1 MELYLNLQLTK
12 KLSDKLK
19 MNLVEIDTTKYN
31 DIENYHC
38 NLLKFGRDNC
48 VLITNDKTLFSFFI
62 YGLKAVD
69 FKDFKESIS
78 QPIFKIL
85 MELGFSQSQFEKVL
99 LSLENIQY
107 SKTSNRSVISSMNDM
122 KNQIEAYL
130 YGGDNIYELHR
141 KLNTIPYKYVGY
153 NYPVDLFKELL
164 GDSGTKSHPQNFGVN
179 NIDWDGEKS

>member
-1 MELYLNLQLTK
+1 MNLQLTK

-19 MNLVEIDTTKYN
+19 VDMVEIDTTKYS

-62 YGLKAVD
+62 YGLKSND
-69 FKDFKESIS
+69 FKNFKESIS

-85 MELGFSQSQFEKVL
+85 VELGFSQSQFEKVL

-107 SKTSNRSVISSMNDM
+107 SKTSNRKVISSMNNM
-122 KNQIEAYL
+122 KLMIESFL
-130 YGGDNIYELHR
+130 YGGNNIHEINK
-141 KLNTIPYKYVGY
+141 KLNNIPYKYIEY
-153 NYPVDLFKELL
+153 NNSTDLFKELL
-164 GDSGTKSHPQNFGVN
+164 GDSDSKPHPQNFGAVN
-179 NIDWDGEKS
+179 NVDWDGE

>member
-1 MELYLNLQLTK
+1 MNLQLTK

-19 MNLVEIDTTKYN
+19 VDLVEIDTSNYS
-31 DIENYHC
+31 DIDNYHC

-62 YGLKAVD
+62 YGLKASD

-85 MELGFSQSQFEKVL
+85 MELGFSQPQFEKVL
-99 LSLENIQY
+99 FSLENIQY

-122 KNQIEAYL
+122 QKFIE
-130 YGGDNIYELHR
+130 GDIFDGENIFTINKRINH
-141 KLNTIPYKYVGY
+141 IPYKTNGY
-153 NYPVDLFKELL
+153 KQSIELFKELL
-164 GDSGTKSHPQNFGVN
+164 S
-179 NIDWDGEKS
+179 

>member
-1 MELYLNLQLTK
+1 MECRVNLQLTK

-19 MNLVEIDTTKYN
+19 VDLVEIDTSKYN

-38 NLLKFGRDNC
+38 NLLKFGRYNC

-62 YGLKAVD
+62 YGLKASD

-78 QPIFKIL
+78 QSIFKI
-85 MELGFSQSQFEKVL
+85 MVELGFSQSQFEKVL

-122 KNQIEAYL
+122 VNQIDSYL
-130 YGGDNIYELHR
+130 YAGDNLYELHR
-141 KLNTIPYKYVGY
+141 KLNSTPYKYIGY
-153 NYPVDLFKELL
+153 KYPTDLFKELL
-164 GDSGTKSHPQNFGVN
+164 SENIEKKPSQLYASSN
-179 NIDWDGEKS
+179 NIDWKK

>member
-1 MELYLNLQLTK
+1 MNLQLTK

-19 MNLVEIDTTKYN
+19 VDMVEIDTTKYS
-31 DIENYHC
+31 DIDNYHC

-62 YGLKAVD
+62 YGLTSND

-107 SKTSNRSVISSMNDM
+107 SKTSNKSVISSMNDM
-122 KNQIEAYL
+122 KKFIESSVYN
-130 YGGDNIYELHR
+130 GDNLFEINKR
-141 KLNTIPYKYVGY
+141 INQIPYKTNGY
-153 NYPVDLFKELL
+153 KKSYELFKELL
-164 GDSGTKSHPQNFGVN
+164 GNSKSDKPHSQHFGSVN
-179 NIDWDGEKS
+179 NIDWNGE

>member
-19 MNLVEIDTTKYN
+19 VDLIEIDTTKYS

-62 YGLKAVD
+62 YGLKAKD

-122 KNQIEAYL
+122 QKFIE
-130 YGGDNIYELHR
+130 GDVYDGESIFTINKRINH
-141 KLNTIPYKYVGY
+141 IPYKTNGY
-153 NYPVDLFKELL
+153 KQSIDLFKELL
-164 GDSGTKSHPQNFGVN
+164 SDSDTKPHPQNFGSVN
-179 NIDWDGEKS
+179 NVDWNGK

>member
-1 MELYLNLQLTK
+1 MNLQLTK

-19 MNLVEIDTTKYN
+19 VDLVEIDTTKYN

-130 YGGDNIYELHR
+130 YSGDNIYELHR
-141 KLNTIPYKYVGY
+141 KLNTTPYKYVGY
-153 NYPVDLFKELL
+153 KYPVNLFKELL
-164 GDSGTKSHPQNFGVN
+164 GDTERMIS
-179 NIDWDGEKS
+179 I

>member
-1 MELYLNLQLTK
+1 LNLQLTK

-19 MNLVEIDTTKYN
+19 VDLVEIDTTKYN

-130 YGGDNIYELHR
+130 YSGDNIYELHR
-141 KLNTIPYKYVGY
+141 KLNTTPYKYVGY
-153 NYPVDLFKELL
+153 KYPVNLFKELL
-164 GDSGTKSHPQNFGVN
+164 GDTERMIS
-179 NIDWDGEKS
+179 I